1 MSKKPA
7 SSSVYLSILLLLST
21 FNGPAMGQA
30 TSPDL
35 LTNRWKAKWIAA
47 PEGSRRE
54 AGVFH
59 FRKSF
64 TLAAA
69 PAQFIIHVSADQRY
83 QLYINGWR
91 VAEGPARGDLNHWR
105 FDTLDVA
112 PHLRA
117 GRNLVAAVVWNFAA
131 LAPMA
136 QMGNE
141 TALVVQGDTAAEAA
155 VNTDAS
161 WKAYR
166 STAVELTRID
176 FSTAGGYYVAGP
188 GETHNAARHP

>member
-91 VAEGPARGDLNHWR
+91 VAEGPAR
-105 FDTLDVA
+105 V
-112 PHLRA
+112 
-117 GRNLVAAVVWNFAA
+117 
-131 LAPMA
+131 
-136 QMGNE
+136 
-141 TALVVQGDTAAEAA
+141 
-155 VNTDAS
+155 
-161 WKAYR
+161 
-166 STAVELTRID
+166 D
-176 FSTAGGYYVAGP
+176 FNTAGGYYVAGP
-188 GETHNAARHP
+188 GETHHAARHPWGWETLDFDDAGWPAAVVVSDAAPRGLQDSPSRWFLVPRTVPMMEEKLERLAKVARA

>member
-1 MSKKPA
+1 MLKTPSFR
-7 SSSVYLSILLLLST
+7 VYLATLLLLST
-21 FNGPAMGQA
+21 LNRPAA
-30 TSPDL
+30 SKAINPDL
-35 LTNRWKAKWIAA
+35 LTNKWKAKWIAA

-64 TLAAA
+64 TLDAA
-69 PAQFIIHVSADQRY
+69 PQQFIIHASGDQRY
-83 QLYINGWR
+83 QLYINGQR

-105 FDTLDVA
+105 FDTVDIA
-112 PHLRA
+112 PHLHT
-117 GRNLVAAVVWNFAA
+117 GRNLIAAVVWNFAA

-136 QMGNE
+136 QMSNE
-141 TALVVQGDTAAEAA
+141 TAFIMQGNTAAEAM
-155 VNTDAS
+155 VNSDAS

-166 STAVELTRID
+166 SNAVELSRVD

-188 GETHNAARHP
+188 G